1 VSAIVRTVES
11 NAPNGH
17 APWCSLY
24 SANSNDNNALLW
36 ACQQKNYKIID
47 QSFHHADEETSG
59 DLSADDILHDWL
71 ALWSLYPT
79 IVCAASNF
87 GETSTKIDPP
97 FDEYVNHKGYNT
109 LSIGNHDD
117 KSLLTSG
124 ASVYRNPSSPH
135 GDREL
140 SELCVNG
147 EAVTA
152 LGLTKSGTSFSSPAV
167 AGVVAL
173 LQNSYGALENRPE
186 GCRAILLA
194 ASNRKIGGSTW
205 WAGVGSSRK
214 DVKVGAGAVDAEAS
228 CRIAC
233 SKVERD
239 NTAISSGWNATG
251 LGDDDVDS
259 NGYSTFTY
267 NMAAPSSALSPYDR
281 LKSKAAIAWD
291 SAVTDDG
298 SYPPSSNLTI
308 DLDLIVKDSKG
319 QVVAGSYSYDN
330 GYEVADFNAIP
341 GESYQI
347 TIRRTSGTGT
357 TYYSVAWVIEQT
369 SWVVD
374 RPGIT
379 GITAKFISF
388 SRTAIKSFE
397 TLNGPATVKEGAEYP
412 TTLSFGAPEPTP
424 PQVLTGVN
432 VVDLG
437 NSSSNRYAIRLDTF
451 TEGLTEQHFKVHI
464 NS

>member
-1 VSAIVRTVES
+1 MSAIVKTIES
-11 NAPNGH
+11 NVPNGH
-17 APWCSLY
+17 ALGCSLY
-24 SANSNDNNALLW
+24 SANSNDNNALSW
-36 ACQQKNYKIID
+36 VCQQKNCTIIN
-47 QSFHHADEETSG
+47 QSFHRADEETSG
-59 DLSADDILHDWL
+59 DLSVDDILHNWL
-71 ALWSLYPT
+71 ALRRPYPT
-79 IVCAASNF
+79 IVCTAGNF
-87 GETSTKIDPP
+87 GETNTKIDPAS
-97 FDEYVNHKGYNT
+97 DEYVNHKGYNT
-109 LSIGNHDD
+109 LSISNHDD
-117 KSLLTSG
+117 KSLLISG

-140 SELCVNG
+140 PELCANG
-147 EAVTA
+147 EAITA
-152 LGLTKSGTSFSSPAV
+152 LGLTK
-167 AGVVAL
+167 VAL
-173 LQNSYGALENRPE
+173 LQNSYGASENWPE

-214 DVKVGAGAVDAEAS
+214 DVKVGTGAVDAEAS

-291 SAVTDDG
+291 STVTDDG
-298 SYPPSSNLTI
+298 SHPLSSNLTI

-330 GYEVADFNAIP
+330 SYEVADFNAIP

-357 TYYSVAWVIEQT
+357 TWYGVA
-369 SWVVD
+369 
-374 RPGIT
+374 
-379 GITAKFISF
+379 
-388 SRTAIKSFE
+388 
-397 TLNGPATVKEGAEYP
+397 
-412 TTLSFGAPEPTP
+412 
-424 PQVLTGVN
+424 
-432 VVDLG
+432 
-437 NSSSNRYAIRLDTF
+437 
-451 TEGLTEQHFKVHI
+451 
-464 NS
+464 